1 MVRVRALIIIHLS
14 NLPLRTGVP
23 LRLVAPPPPPPMS
36 LAPLLE
42 FSLARAEGKAIR
54 HDRQEAAA
62 VGNFQN
68 TTKPNQANESERNAA
83 KEAQFN

>member
-1 MVRVRALIIIHLS
+1 
-14 NLPLRTGVP
+14 
-23 LRLVAPPPPPPMS
+23 MS